1 MAQIPANIAIFLAR
15 HNVNLIMLPPEA
27 FLWLSKLLD
36 AKAGDLFQL
45 QAWEWR
51 RDLNPVF
58 PEFDLKRP
66 MRQLK
71 LAPLIGG
78 NRCNGPTLG
87 PGPIAEGGEA

>member
-1 MAQIPANIAIFLAR
+1 
-15 HNVNLIMLPPEA
+15 MLPPEA